1 MSMTCMTKQQ
11 PEGSRNTIAIV
22 GGGAAGLMAAI
33 VAVRECRTL
42 GTDTAVM
49 LFEPNER
56 LGRKLR
62 ITGKGR
68 CNLTNACDRDEFLA
82 NIPTNPRFLYSAL
95 ADFSTQDTQTFFE
108 ALGVPLKV
116 ERGKRVFPVSD
127 RASDIA
133 EAMARACDELG
144 VRVIRS
150 RVEDILIDQDNRE
163 VLGVLAGGRSYAAG
177 AVIVCTGG
185 CSYPVTGSDGGGYR
199 FAEAVGHTV
208 VPPVASLVPI
218 VCEGDLC
225 ARLMGLSLRNVR
237 LQVVRLS
244 DRKKI
249 FEDFGE
255 MLFTHYGMTG
265 PLVLSASA
273 HMGDLQPGMYE
284 IQINLKPAL
293 DENTLDHRI
302 VSDFQTYSNRDFINA
317 LDDLLPQK
325 AIEPVAELSGI
336 DFHKKVHTIT
346 KEERHALR
354 EVMQCL
360 RFRPLRFRPIR
371 EAIVT
376 KGGVSV
382 KEIRPKT
389 MESKLISGLY
399 FAGEILDVDGYTGGF
414 NLQIAFSTA
423 VAAGRAAAE
432 TVQWSSD

>member
-1 MSMTCMTKQQ
+1 MSMTYMTKQ
-11 PEGSRNTIAIV
+11 PLDTIPTIAIV

-33 VAVRECRTL
+33 VAARECKTM
-42 GTDTAVM
+42 GSTAAIL

-68 CNLTNACDRDEFLA
+68 CNVTNACDRDEFMA
-82 NIPTNPRFLYSAL
+82 NVPTNPRFLYSAL
-95 ADFSTQDTQTFFE
+95 ADFSTQDTQAFFE
-108 ALGVPLKV
+108 ELGVPLKV

-127 RASDIA
+127 RAADVA
-133 EAMARACDELG
+133 DAMGRACHELG
-144 VRVIRS
+144 VQVMRS
-150 RVEDILIDQDNRE
+150 RVDKLEFCDGAVTGVWADQR
-163 VLGVLAGGRSYAAG
+163 LYPAQ

-185 CSYPVTGSDGGGYR
+185 CSYPVTGSDGNGYR
-199 FAEAVGHTV
+199 FARAAGHTL

-225 ARLMGLSLRNVR
+225 GRLMGLSLRNVR
-237 LQVVRLS
+237 LQVVRLP
-244 DRKKI
+244 DEKKV

-273 HMGDLQPGMYE
+273 HIGDLQPGKYE
-284 IQINLKPAL
+284 IRINLKPAL
-293 DENTLDHRI
+293 DEATLDQRVI
-302 VSDFQTYSNRDFINA
+302 SDFKTYANRDFINS
-317 LDDLLPQK
+317 LGDLLPQK

-346 KEERHALR
+346 KEERHALVNVIR
-354 EVMQCL
+354 CM
-360 RFRPLRFRPIR
+360 RFRPLHFRPIN

-382 KEIRPKT
+382 KEINPKT
-389 MESKLISGLY
+389 MESKKMSGLY

-432 TVQWSSD
+432 AIGWIS